1 MDWSALFIASFL
13 MFLAAVALV
22 AELFVIS
29 FGALALISLGLAI
42 AAMTYAFSASAAV
55 GWTFIV
61 FAPLLGGVIV
71 NRGLRALQRSRLVPK
86 TEISGDAGYHHV
98 AAALGIAIG
107 SQGRLVTAARPTAR
121 AHFSGG
127 DCDVQVDGSAEAGT
141 MVTVQR
147 IAGATIYVSPVST
160 Q

>member
-13 MFLAAVALV
+13 LFLAALALV
-22 AELFVIS
+22 AELFVVS

-42 AAMTYAFSASAAV
+42 AAMIYAFSASAAV

-61 FAPLLGGVIV
+61 CAPLLGGLIV
-71 NRGLRALQRSRLVPK
+71 TRGLRALQRSRLVPK
-86 TEISGDAGYHHV
+86 AEISGDAGYHHV
-98 AAALGIAIG
+98 AAELGVAVG

-127 DCDVQVDGSAEAGT
+127 DCDVMVDGSAEAGT
-141 MVTVQR
+141 MVVVHR
-147 IAGATIYVSPVST
+147 IAGANIYVSPVST
-160 Q
+160 P